1 MKHYQIKGHVFPL
14 LASNCNEQ
22 IVLIF
27 QEELNQS
34 FLLNGW
40 T

>member
-1 MKHYQIKGHVFPL
+1 MKHCETKGQVFTL
-14 LASNCNEQ
+14 LASNSDEQ

-34 FLLNGW
+34 SLLSGW

>member
-1 MKHYQIKGHVFPL
+1 MRHYKIKGQVFTL
-14 LASNCNEQ
+14 LASNNGEQ

-34 FLLNGW
+34 FLLSGW